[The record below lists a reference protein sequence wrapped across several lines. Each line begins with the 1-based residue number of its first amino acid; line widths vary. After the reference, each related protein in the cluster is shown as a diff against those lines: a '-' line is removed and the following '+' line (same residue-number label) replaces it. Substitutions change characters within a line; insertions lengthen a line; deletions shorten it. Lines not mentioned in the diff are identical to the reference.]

1 MILILIFAYPYIK
14 EEGDEMGDINTN
26 IRIDK
31 LQKIVK
37 AIGKRGSISTK
48 VTTFYPES
56 SGTAV
61 DFTPEE
67 NTVLTV
73 WNTHLS
79 SPTQNYSGLTIGKLP
94 VDNFTPQNFGFIGS
108 NSGFTCFDG
117 QITFYFSALG
127 GISFLEVMVDSE
139 E

>member
-1 MILILIFAYPYIK
+1 
-14 EEGDEMGDINTN
+14 MGDINTN

-37 AIGKRGSISTK
+37 EIGKRGSISTK
-48 VTTFYPES
+48 ITTFYPES
-56 SGTAV
+56 SGTEV

-73 WNTHLS
+73 WATHLS

-94 VDNFTPQNFGFIGS
+94 LDADAPNNFGLIGS
-108 NSGFTCFDG
+108 NSAFTCFAG
-117 QITFYFSALG
+117 KITFYFSAQG